1 MEQWWG
7 VEELEVYVRNLFIV
21 WLAPLPAMSL
31 LCAFKCQQFSINNLL
46 WSSGMPPGG
55 FAALMAAIAGNT
67 AAIAGNTAAIAGNT
81 AAIAVEGARSSNA
94 SALVHNDALRPVPNS
109 LGVLPA
115 VAVPAVWFPATLGVF
130 TGAGPAGLTHLRADA
145 LLLFYNLPAMGGAVQ
160 NKRAAIGAHIGVR
173 PR

>member
-1 MEQWWG
+1 MFAICS
-7 VEELEVYVRNLFIV
+7 LFGWPVFLQCLSCVLSNVSSSQLI
-21 WLAPLPAMSL
+21 
-31 LCAFKCQQFSINNLL
+31 NLL

-55 FAALMAAIAGNT
+55 FAALM
-67 AAIAGNTAAIAGNT
+67 AAIAGNT